1 MSKGD
6 RRGPEGF
13 GPMTGRG
20 LGYCA
25 GYDSPGFTK
34 GVSRGGG
41 GFEVGR
47 GFGGGF
53 GRGFRG
59 GFQSGYYRMPV
70 APQYN
75 PVQQTPEQELASL
88 KQNADYLK
96 QDLESI
102 NKRIDEL
109 SSDK

>member
-1 MSKGD
+1 MSRGD

-25 GYDSPGFTK
+25 GYDSPGFAK
-34 GVSRGGG
+34 GIPRGGG
-41 GFEVGR
+41 GF
-47 GFGGGF
+47 GGGRRF

-59 GFQSGYYRMPV
+59 GFQSGYYRMPA
-70 APQYN
+70 APQYD
-75 PVQQTPEQELASL
+75 PVQQTAEQELASL